1 MESPVAA
8 FFDHHGRSLW
18 QCRSDFLP
26 ETAVRSHQHAIQRPG
41 IRSSAGTTKV
51 FRYFFLDATMADP
64 TAKPKVLIADDE
76 RIIADTLAMILN
88 QGGFEAQA
96 VYSCVKALEMAPAFK
111 PDLLIS
117 DVIMSELNGIEA
129 AIRMKALLPDIRV
142 FLLSGQTATAEMLEQ
157 ENAAGYGFEVLTKPF
172 QPKDLIRKL
181 RDTMDA
187 KAVPP
192 ASLLPSVVPSE

>member
-1 MESPVAA
+1 
-8 FFDHHGRSLW
+8 
-18 QCRSDFLP
+18 
-26 ETAVRSHQHAIQRPG
+26 
-41 IRSSAGTTKV
+41 
-51 FRYFFLDATMADP
+51 
-64 TAKPKVLIADDE
+64 
-76 RIIADTLAMILN
+76 
-88 QGGFEAQA
+88 
-96 VYSCVKALEMAPAFK
+96 MAPAFK

-172 QPKDLIRKL
+172 HPKDLIRKL

-187 KAVPP
+187 TEVPS
-192 ASLLPSVVPSE
+192 ASVLPPVLPS